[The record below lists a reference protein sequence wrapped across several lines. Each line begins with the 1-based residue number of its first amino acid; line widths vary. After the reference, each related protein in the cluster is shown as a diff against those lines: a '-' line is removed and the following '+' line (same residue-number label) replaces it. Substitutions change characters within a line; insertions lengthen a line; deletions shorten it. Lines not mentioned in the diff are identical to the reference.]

1 VTAIAARRGGRAFV
15 TLVLAGHR
23 LAVKAVTVKLGE
35 AAARDEEPTVAA
47 GAAPTASGAA
57 SIVVCGAPATV
68 GLDVES
74 FRDGPAADDPQARE
88 TAGKHGA
95 GLIRRAFEALCARH
109 QLTRDEIARSIRR
122 ISIGWAGGADNFAA
136 YFPTAKDKAGTLATQ
151 WVWSGTALPD
161 ADDVRDGV
169 LCAFRPKQKICA
181 DRIP

>member
-1 VTAIAARRGGRAFV
+1 
-15 TLVLAGHR
+15 
-23 LAVKAVTVKLGE
+23 
-35 AAARDEEPTVAA
+35 
-47 GAAPTASGAA
+47 
-57 SIVVCGAPATV
+57 VVCGAPATV

-161 ADDVRDGV
+161 ADDARDGV